1 MVLVLL
7 HPIDVSVQKDLFA
20 FQNALSGTYVLRKG
34 VLYFFFFFSLIF
46 LLPTFKT
53 NQLILMLYCF
63 KVILTFLIILLR
75 TKNCIL
81 IYYSANGA

>member
-34 VLYFFFFFSLIF
+34 VLYFFFFF
-46 LLPTFKT
+46 LLNLSPSH
-53 NQLILMLYCF
+53 I
-63 KVILTFLIILLR
+63 
-75 TKNCIL
+75 
-81 IYYSANGA
+81 